1 MSLEYNSGIKLV
13 LQKAICQS
21 DPERSTSKTE
31 MKSKYEAKLSRAP
44 VNKTDINNV
53 FCGYFRNAAICYL
66 NQRNHREN
74 LNNVQKQ
81 KMYNTENS

>member
-31 MKSKYEAKLSRAP
+31 MKSKYEAKLSCAP
-44 VNKTDINNV
+44 VNKTDIMCSV
-53 FCGYFRNAAICYL
+53 ATSETQLFAISTS
-66 NQRNHREN
+66 ET
-74 LNNVQKQ
+74 
-81 KMYNTENS
+81 TEKI